1 MENASS
7 NCATAG
13 LLTINQ
19 EKFVMILDSFRQD
32 VRVGLRVLF
41 KDKTF
46 CFLAVL
52 VLGLGIGAATTQFT
66 IVNAI
71 VLRGFS
77 FPHPEQLMSVGLID
91 PKGSDQNNNFGLGNI
106 PTAQDYED
114 LKAAQKSFSMIGGY
128 LNGSTINVS
137 YKNNPQRYT
146 GAYVTED
153 FFKIIGVSPVL
164 GRDFT
169 AEDNKPGAEK
179 VAILGDE
186 IWRRDFGAD
195 RNIVGQSVRIN
206 GKAAT
211 IIGVMPPN
219 FKFPVSEE
227 LWTPLYN
234 EFPPQPRG
242 DLRLGAN
249 NNAPAMMGRLKPGV
263 NLDQANAEFIALA
276 RHLAQ
281 DNPKTNHDLT
291 SASVQPLLH
300 TFTGVQFRQTVWA
313 MLAAVI
319 LVLLIACVNV
329 MNMQFGRAALR
340 AKELAIRGALGA
352 TQWRLVRQMLTE
364 SLVVAVFGAVAGV
377 IIAYWAVDF
386 FVRSINTLPQPV
398 PYYWK
403 FTIDGSVLAFAVVI
417 TLLATIVSGLV
428 PAFLSAR
435 GNAAEI
441 MKEGGRGNSNRL
453 VNLITR
459 VLVVGQIALT
469 AGLLIAATL
478 EIKSIRNQMKLDYGY
493 DENAVYAARM
503 ALMEGAYPSEDSRRE
518 FFQRAVSAL
527 RTNSQFEF
535 AAMSSRFRMTFDGQ
549 GQYEVD
555 GQNYLT
561 DRDRPR
567 GNFESV
573 SDNYFSTLGLKI
585 LEGRDFTVDDM
596 DSKQPVAI
604 VNASFARK
612 YWGNQSAIGHQV
624 RIFNPAQPQPWR
636 TIVGVVPDT
645 LMQGPFDQQ
654 TEGVGMYMPLL
665 GASPAPQFC
674 TILVRPRAGQRA
686 DNLGPALSR
695 AVAELDSN
703 LPTYFAGTPGR
714 YHNEILSGNR
724 IVATL
729 FTIFGIV
736 AFILSAVGLYGV
748 MSFSVNQRTQEFG
761 IRMALGADAARIF
774 RMVMTQGAWQLA
786 IGLVLGAGGI
796 ALLLGVVAAAALK
809 NILFKV
815 NALDPS
821 IYFAVAGLLTLVAAV
836 SCFVPARRATRVNP
850 VEALRYE

>member
-1 MENASS
+1 M
-7 NCATAG
+7 
-13 LLTINQ
+13 
-19 EKFVMILDSFRQD
+19 VLDSFRQD

-41 KDKTF
+41 KEKSF
-46 CFLAVL
+46 CILAVL
-52 VLGLGIGAATTQFT
+52 VLCLGIGGATTQFT
-66 IVNAI
+66 VVNAI

-91 PKGSDQNNNFGLGNI
+91 PKASDQNNNFGNGNI
-106 PTAQDYED
+106 PAAQDYED
-114 LKAAQKSFSMIGGY
+114 LKAAQKSFSLMAGY
-128 LNGSTINVS
+128 LSGSTINLT

-146 GAYVTED
+146 GGYITED
-153 FFKIIGVSPVL
+153 LFKIVGVSPVM

-179 VAILGDE
+179 VTILGDD

-195 RNIVGQSVRIN
+195 PNIVGQSVRIN

-211 IIGVMPPN
+211 VIGVMPPN

-234 EFPPQPRG
+234 EFPPTPRG
-242 DLRLGAN
+242 ELQLGAN
-249 NNAPAMMGRLKPGV
+249 NRAPAVMGRLKPGV
-263 NLDQANAEFIALA
+263 TIDQANAEMIAIA
-276 RHLAQ
+276 RHLAE
-281 DNPKTNHDLT
+281 DNPKTNQNFT
-291 SASVQPLLH
+291 SASVQPLLKAF
-300 TFTGVQFRQTVWA
+300 TFVGLRQTVWA

-340 AKELAIRGALGA
+340 SKELAIRGALGA
-352 TQWRLVRQMLTE
+352 TRWRLVRQMLTE
-364 SLVVAVFGAVAGV
+364 SLVVATFGTVAGV
-377 IIAYWAVDF
+377 LLAYWAVDLLARAVQAAPF
-386 FVRSINTLPQPV
+386 PP
-398 PYYWK
+398 PYWWH
-403 FTIDGSVLAFAVVI
+403 FTIDGRVLAFTLII
-417 TLLATIVSGLV
+417 TLLATVVSGLV

-435 GNAAEI
+435 ANAAEI

-453 VNLITR
+453 VNGITR

-469 AGLLIAATL
+469 AALLIAATL
-478 EIKSIRNQMKLDYGY
+478 QVKSIRNQTRLDYGY

-503 ALMEGAYPSEDSRRE
+503 ALMEGAYPSEDARRG
-518 FFQRAVSAL
+518 FFQRAVRAL
-527 RTNSQFEF
+527 RANPQFSS
-535 AAMSSRFRMTFDGQ
+535 AAMTDRFRMTFAPA

-567 GNFESV
+567 CNYESV
-573 SDNYFSTLGLKI
+573 SDNYFDTLGLKVH
-585 LEGRDFTVDDM
+585 EGRDFTIDDI

-604 VNASFARK
+604 VNARFARK
-612 YWGNQSAIGHQV
+612 YWGNQSALGHQV
-624 RIFNPAQPQPWR
+624 RVFNPAQPQPWR

-654 TEGVGMYMPLL
+654 TEAAGFYMPLL
-665 GASPAPQFC
+665 GASPATQFC
-674 TILVRPRAGQRA
+674 TIVVRPRAGQRA
-686 DNLGPALSR
+686 ETLGPALSR
-695 AVAELDSN
+695 AVSDLDSN
-703 LPTYFAGTPGR
+703 LPTYFPGTPAR
-714 YHNEILSGNR
+714 FHHEILSGNR
-724 IVATL
+724 LIATL
-729 FTIFGIV
+729 FSIFGGV
-736 AFILSAVGLYGV
+736 AFTLSAVGLYGV

-761 IRMALGADAARIF
+761 IRMALGADAKRIF

-815 NALDPS
+815 NALDPT
-821 IYFAVAGLLTLVAAV
+821 IYFAVAALLTAVAAA
-836 SCFVPARRATRVNP
+836 SCFVPARRATRVDP
-850 VEALRYE
+850 MIALRYE

>member
-1 MENASS
+1 
-7 NCATAG
+7 
-13 LLTINQ
+13 
-19 EKFVMILDSFRQD
+19 MILDSFRQD
-32 VRVGLRVLF
+32 MRVGLRVLF
-41 KDKTF
+41 KEKTF

-52 VLGLGIGAATTQFT
+52 VLGLGIGGATTQFT
-66 IVNAI
+66 VVNAI

-77 FPHPEQLMSVGLID
+77 FPHPEQLMSVGLLD
-91 PKGSDQNNNFGLGNI
+91 PKASDQNNNFGLGFI

-114 LKAAQKSFSMIGGY
+114 LKNAQQSFAMMAGY
-128 LNGSTINVS
+128 LNGSTVNVS

-146 GAYVTED
+146 GGYVTED
-153 FFKIIGVSPVL
+153 FFKIIGVSPVM

-169 AEDNKPGAEK
+169 AADNKPGAEK
-179 VAILGDE
+179 VALLGDE

-195 RNIVGQSVRIN
+195 PNIVGQGVRIN

-211 IIGVMPPN
+211 LIGVMPPN
-219 FKFPVSEE
+219 FKFPSSEE

-234 EFPPQPRG
+234 EYPPVPRG
-242 DLRLGAN
+242 ELLIGAN
-249 NNAPAMMGRLKPGV
+249 NPAPAVIGRLKPGV
-263 NLDQANAEFIALA
+263 SIDQVNAEFVGLA
-276 RHLAQ
+276 RRLAQ
-281 DNPKTNHDLT
+281 DNPKTNSTLT
-291 SASVQPLLH
+291 SANVQPLLKAM
-300 TFTGVQFRQTVWA
+300 TGPQLRQQVWG

-352 TQWRLVRQMLTE
+352 TRWRLIRQMLTE
-364 SLVVAVFGAVAGV
+364 SLVVAIFGAVAGV
-377 IIAYWAVDF
+377 ILAYWAVDML
-386 FVRSINTLPQPV
+386 VRAFSASPFPLP
-398 PYYWK
+398 YWWN
-403 FTIDGSVLAFAVVI
+403 FTIDGRVLTFTIAI
-417 TLLATIVSGLV
+417 TLVATLASGLV
-428 PAFLSAR
+428 PAYLSAR

-441 MKEGGRGNSNRL
+441 MKEGGRGNSSRL
-453 VNLITR
+453 VNVITR

-469 AGLLIAATL
+469 AALLIAATL
-478 EIKSIRNQMKLDYGY
+478 QIKSIRNQTKLDYGY

-503 ALMEGAYPSEDSRRE
+503 ALMEGAYPNEDARRE
-518 FFQRAVSAL
+518 FFMRAVRAL
-527 RTNSQFEF
+527 RANPEF
-535 AAMSSRFRMTFDGQ
+535 DSAAMTDRFQMTFAGG

-567 GNFESV
+567 GNFESI

-585 LEGRDFTVDDM
+585 LEGRDFTVDDV

-624 RIFNPAQPQPWR
+624 RIFNPGQPQPWR

-654 TEGVGMYMPLL
+654 TEAAGFYMPLL
-665 GASPAPQFC
+665 GASPATQFC
-674 TILVRPRAGQRA
+674 TILVRPHAGLRA
-686 DNLGPALSR
+686 DNLGPVLSR
-695 AVAELDSN
+695 AVADLDSN
-703 LPTYFAGTPGR
+703 LPTYFAGTPAR
-714 YHNEILSGNR
+714 FHHEILSGNR
-724 IVATL
+724 LIAML

-736 AFILSAVGLYGV
+736 AFVLSAVGLYGV
-748 MSFSVNQRTQEFG
+748 MSFSVNQRRQEFG
-761 IRMALGADAARIF
+761 IRMALGADAPRIF

-796 ALLLGVVAAAALK
+796 ALLLGVIAAAALK

-815 NALDPS
+815 NALDPT
-821 IYFAVAGLLTLVAAV
+821 IYFAVATLLTAVAAI
-836 SCFVPARRATRVNP
+836 SCFVPARRATRVDP
-850 VEALRYE
+850 MVALRYE

>member
-1 MENASS
+1 
-7 NCATAG
+7 
-13 LLTINQ
+13 
-19 EKFVMILDSFRQD
+19 MILDSFRQD

-41 KDKTF
+41 KEKSF

-52 VLGLGIGAATTQFT
+52 VLALGIGGATTQFT
-66 IVNAI
+66 VVNAI

-77 FPHPEQLMSVGLID
+77 FPHPEQLVSVGLID
-91 PKGSDQNNNFGLGNI
+91 PKATDQNNNFGLGQI

-114 LKAAQKSFSMIGGY
+114 LKAAQRSFSLMAGY

-146 GAYVTED
+146 GGYVTED
-153 FFKIIGVSPVL
+153 FFKIIGVSPVM

-169 AEDNKPGAEK
+169 AADNKPGAEK
-179 VAILGDE
+179 VALLGDE

-195 RNIVGQSVRIN
+195 PNIVGQAVRIN

-211 IIGVMPPN
+211 VIGVMPPN
-219 FKFPVSEE
+219 FKFPSSEE

-234 EFPPQPRG
+234 EYPPRPRG
-242 DLRLGAN
+242 ELFIGAN
-249 NNAPAMMGRLKPGV
+249 NPAPAVMGRLKSGV
-263 NLDQANAEFIALA
+263 TLDQVNAEFVALA
-276 RHLAQ
+276 RRLAE
-281 DNPKTNHDLT
+281 DNPKTNQNFT

-300 TFTGVQFRQTVWA
+300 AFTGVQLRQIVWA

-329 MNMQFGRAALR
+329 MTMRFGRAALR

-352 TQWRLVRQMLTE
+352 TRWRLVRQMLTE
-364 SLVVAVFGAVAGV
+364 SLVVAAFGAAAGV
-377 IIAYWAVDF
+377 LLAYWGVDLL
-386 FVRSINTLPQPV
+386 VRAFSASPFPLP
-398 PYYWK
+398 YWWR
-403 FTIDGSVLAFAVVI
+403 FTIDGRVLGFTLLI
-417 TLLATIVSGLV
+417 TLVATVVSGLV

-435 GNAAEI
+435 ANAAEI

-453 VNLITR
+453 VNGITR
-459 VLVVGQIALT
+459 VLVIGQIALT
-469 AGLLIAATL
+469 AALLIAATL
-478 EIKSIRNQMKLDYGY
+478 QIKSIRNQTKLDYGY
-493 DENAVYAARM
+493 DESSVYTARM
-503 ALMEGAYPSEDSRRE
+503 ALMEGAYPTQQARVE
-518 FFQRAVSAL
+518 FFKRAL
-527 RTNSQFEF
+527 RSLRADPQFD
-535 AAMSSRFRMTFDGQ
+535 AVALTSRFRMTFSGS

-555 GQNYLT
+555 GKSYLT
-561 DRDRPR
+561 DRDHPT
-567 GNFESV
+567 GNYESV
-573 SDNYFSTLGLKI
+573 SDSFFNSIGLKM
-585 LEGRDFTVDDM
+585 LDGRDFTLDDV

-612 YWGNQSAIGHQV
+612 YWGNQSALGHQM
-624 RIFNPAQPQPWR
+624 RIFNPGQPARWR

-654 TEGVGMYMPLL
+654 TESVGFYMPLL

-686 DNLGPALSR
+686 DTLGPALSR

-714 YHNEILSGNR
+714 FHNEILSGNR
-724 IVATL
+724 IIATW

-736 AFILSAVGLYGV
+736 ALILSAVGLYGV
-748 MSFSVNQRTQEFG
+748 MSFSVNQRRQEFG

-774 RMVMTQGAWQLA
+774 RMVMSQGAWQLV
-786 IGLVLGAGGI
+786 IGLVLGAGGA
-796 ALLLGVVAAAALK
+796 ALLLGVLAAAALQ
-809 NILFKV
+809 NLLFKV
-815 NALDPS
+815 NALDPF
-821 IYFAVAGLLTLVAAV
+821 IYFAVAGLLTVVATA

-850 VEALRYE
+850 MVALRSE